1 MKQTM
6 SIKLLAA
13 AGLLMPCAFGATNL
27 IVNGS
32 FERPV
37 VPAGSYDSFAV
48 GTATLPGWQVVGVAQ
63 GEVSIISDTSVAD
76 GFTFPAAAGAQ
87 WLDLTGPASNNAT
100 GVQQTVATTAG
111 ATYILTFYLGNC
123 YDPTGGLGLTST
135 VNVFVNGIQ
144 TFAVTNTAG
153 QGLTSI
159 FWQRYTTT
167 MVATSSETTIAFMN
181 GDGPLDNSN
190 GLDGISLVEQAPAA
204 QTDTQPTG
212 QNR

>member
-1 MKQTM
+1 
-6 SIKLLAA
+6 
-13 AGLLMPCAFGATNL
+13 
-27 IVNGS
+27 
-32 FERPV
+32 
-37 VPAGSYDSFAV
+37 
-48 GTATLPGWQVVGVAQ
+48 
-63 GEVSIISDTSVAD
+63 
-76 GFTFPAAAGAQ
+76 
-87 WLDLTGPASNNAT
+87 
-100 GVQQTVATTAG
+100 
-111 ATYILTFYLGNC
+111 LTFYLGNC

>member
-1 MKQTM
+1 
-6 SIKLLAA
+6 
-13 AGLLMPCAFGATNL
+13 
-27 IVNGS
+27 
-32 FERPV
+32 
-37 VPAGSYDSFAV
+37 
-48 GTATLPGWQVVGVAQ
+48 
-63 GEVSIISDTSVAD
+63 VSIISDTSVGD
-76 GFTFPAAAGAQ
+76 GFTLPAAVGAQ

-111 ATYILTFYLGNC
+111 ATYILTFYLGNA

-135 VNVFVNGIQ
+135 VNVFVNGSQ

-181 GDGPLDNSN
+181 GDGPLDNLN
-190 GLDGISLVEQAPAA
+190 GLDGISLVAQEPAA
-204 QTDTQPTG
+204 QPDAGPTG
-212 QNR
+212 QNQ